1 MVSGLTEDGVHEVNA
16 TESSSDEREDSLASE
31 VDLSIS
37 TDMREDVLVSKFAES
52 QFSIVCVSA
61 KVFHTMKGLPET
73 AESLAQVLL
82 VALVVSMS
90 IHATI
95 MNSSLEAVSDVTRR
109 RSPVTTLVGNVV
121 LHSGVRVNCK
131 LRWLNGS
138 TETLVKLS
146 GVDVVGIVFR
156 VVYVLLEIRLVELC
170 GSLICLQ
177 FTSGL

>member
-1 MVSGLTEDGVHEVNA
+1 MQGLA
-16 TESSSDEREDSLASE
+16 
-31 VDLSIS
+31 
-37 TDMREDVLVSKFAES
+37 
-52 QFSIVCVSA
+52 
-61 KVFHTMKGLPET
+61 ET

-82 VALVVSMS
+82 ITFVVSMS